1 MHAFMCNADVFVNSY
16 GKSLQL
22 YFWIKPCEPHPRK
35 NNTDN
40 VRATPEG
47 TFYYAYYIT
56 LFGGHN
62 RTPRPST
69 TTTTY
74 PHIISLFPA
83 CKKKIFLGTL
93 RAAPL

>member
-1 MHAFMCNADVFVNSY
+1 MSEGNKYKPSPTTTPASSTPV
-16 GKSLQL
+16 K
-22 YFWIKPCEPHPRK
+22 IK
-35 NNTDN
+35 
-40 VRATPEG
+40 RAAKGETPEG

-83 CKKKIFLGTL
+83 CK
-93 RAAPL
+93 